1 MQYLRW
7 IAAGLVVVMSLTPSK
22 GRAQAKTSGWVGV
35 VITTGIGQSNSSGA
49 LVFNDYPVIESIDP
63 GSPAEKFGLL
73 AGDILIAINSQ
84 DLRAN
89 PIPNMGMLIPG
100 AKVNFRYVRDNVTR
114 TTTITVAE
122 RPAGTSGHTRYSV
135 IGPAPERIER
145 VEVRGERPTRT
156 PITLR
161 ERAAAGA
168 PFPAVTVPLVFGAG
182 SPSIAVAG
190 AELTQL
196 NDGLREILKFTGDGV
211 FVINV
216 AVGTPA
222 GSAGLKS
229 GDVIIRAE
237 RETVRNPGELIR
249 IMRNVNENALML
261 HVLRNQKPRTITLRW

>member
-7 IAAGLVVVMSLTPSK
+7 FAAGFVVVMSLAPVK
-22 GRAQAKTSGWVGV
+22 GRAQSKASSGWVGV
-35 VITTGIGQSNSSGA
+35 VITTGIGQSNSSGT

-84 DLRAN
+84 DLRSN
-89 PIPNMGMLIPG
+89 PIPNMGMLVPG
-100 AKVNFRYVRDNVTR
+100 AKVNFRFVRDNVTR

-122 RPAGTSGHTRYSV
+122 RPVGTSGHTRYSV
-135 IGPAPERIER
+135 IGPAPERVAR
-145 VEVRGERPTRT
+145 VDVETRGPRKQV
-156 PITLR
+156 TLT
-161 ERAAAGA
+161 ERASAGM

-182 SPSIAVAG
+182 SPSIGVAG

-237 RETVRNPGELIR
+237 QEVVRNPGELIR
-249 IMRNVNENALML
+249 IMRTVNENALML
-261 HVLRNQKPRTITLRW
+261 HVLRNHKPRTITLRW

>member
-1 MQYLRW
+1 MQYLRYF
-7 IAAGLVVVMSLTPSK
+7 AAGLVVVMSLTPVK
-22 GRAQAKTSGWVGV
+22 GRAQSKSSGWVGV

-84 DLRAN
+84 DLRSN
-89 PIPNMGMLIPG
+89 PIPNMGMLVPG
-100 AKVNFRYVRDNVTR
+100 AKVNFKFVRENVTR

-135 IGPAPERIER
+135 IGPAPDQATSMAGAN
-145 VEVRGERPTRT
+145 RGTRT
-156 PITLR
+156 QITLR

-182 SPSIAVAG
+182 SPSIAIAG

-222 GSAGLKS
+222 GSAGLRS

-237 RETVRNPGELIR
+237 RETVRNPGELVR

-261 HVLRNQKPRTITLRW
+261 HVLRNHKPRTITLRW

>member
-1 MQYLRW
+1 MLYLRW
-7 IAAGLVVVMSLTPSK
+7 CAFALVVVASLTPS
-22 GRAQAKTSGWVGV
+22 RAKAQTKPSGWVGV
-35 VITTGIGQSNSSGA
+35 VITTGIGQSNQSGT

-63 GSPAEKFGLL
+63 GSPAEKFGLM

-84 DLRAN
+84 DLRSN
-89 PIPNMGMLIPG
+89 PIPNMGMLVPG
-100 AKVNFRYVRDNVTR
+100 AKVNFKYVRDNVTR

-135 IGPAPERIER
+135 IGPLPTPDRIES
-145 VEVRGERPTRT
+145 VDVRGDRT
-156 PITLR
+156 GRTQVTIR
-161 ERAAAGA
+161 ERGA
-168 PFPAVTVPLVFGAG
+168 PFPVTVPLVLGPG

-190 AELTQL
+190 AELTGL
-196 NDGLREILKFTGDGV
+196 NDGLRELLKFTGDGV

-237 RETVRNPGELIR
+237 KETVRNPGELIR
-249 IMRNVNENALML
+249 IMRTVEHNALML
-261 HVLRNQKPRTITLRW
+261 HVLRNHKPRTVTLRW

>member
-1 MQYLRW
+1 MQYLRLF
-7 IAAGLVVVMSLTPSK
+7 AVGFVVVMSLAPVK
-22 GRAQAKTSGWVGV
+22 GRAQAKSSGWVGV
-35 VITTGIGQSNSSGA
+35 VITTGIGQSNSSGT

-89 PIPNMGMLIPG
+89 PIPNMGMLVPG
-100 AKVNFRYVRDNVTR
+100 AKVSFKFVRDNVTR
-114 TTTITVAE
+114 MTTITVAE
-122 RPAGTSGHTRYSV
+122 RPVGTEGHTRVSIV
-135 IGPAPERIER
+135 GPAPDR
-145 VEVRGERPTRT
+145 VDRVDVNTRGPRRQ
-156 PITLR
+156 ITLR
-161 ERAAAGA
+161 EREAAGM

-249 IMRNVNENALML
+249 IMRTVNQNAMML
-261 HVLRNQKPRTITLRW
+261 HVLRNHKPRTITLRW

>member
-1 MQYLRW
+1 MQGLRW
-7 IAAGLVVVMSLTPSK
+7 ITAGLVVVMSLTPSK
-22 GRAQAKTSGWVGV
+22 GRAQAKPSGWVGV
-35 VITTGIGQSNSSGA
+35 VITTGIGQSNSAGT
-49 LVFNDYPVIESIDP
+49 LVFSDYPVIESIDP

-84 DLRAN
+84 DLRSN
-89 PIPNMGMLIPG
+89 PIPNMGMLVPG
-100 AKVNFRYVRDNVTR
+100 ARVNFRFVRDNVTR
-114 TTTITVAE
+114 STTITVAE
-122 RPAGTSGHTRYSV
+122 RPAGTTGHTRYSV
-135 IGPAPERIER
+135 IGPAPERA
-145 VEVRGERPTRT
+145 EVVRDRALRAQVTV
-156 PITLR
+156 R
-161 ERAAAGA
+161 ERAPGAA

-222 GSAGLKS
+222 GAAGLKS

-237 RETVRNPGELIR
+237 REIVRHPGELIR
-249 IMRNVNENALML
+249 IMRNVHENALML
-261 HVLRNQKPRTITLRW
+261 HVLRNHKPRTITLRW